1 MMLYKIYDS
10 KWSKIA
16 AAFSG
21 MTEND
26 VKNKFYST
34 LKSIA
39 TKVQHHPTLLTKKR
53 DLIQF
58 VDVGII
64 YEELLPCEQ
73 NRTQKKTVGSKRTKP
88 KNIVSEDSAKKDSRI
103 EENGYSALIWPNNHI
118 LKTEAF
124 TKTLSN
130 MVWGEI
136 DTNQTSISLSK
147 DKIKSD
153 P

>member
-1 MMLYKIYDS
+1 MLYKIHDS

-16 AAFSG
+16 AEFSG

-39 TKVQHHPTLLTKKR
+39 SKVQHHPTLLTKKK

-58 VDVGII
+58 VDVGMI
-64 YEELLPCEQ
+64 YEELLPCKH
-73 NRTQKKTVGSKRTKP
+73 NKTQKKIVGSKRTRP
-88 KNIVSEDSAKKDSRI
+88 TNIVSEDSAGKDSRT
-103 EENGYSALIWPNNHI
+103 EENDYSALIWSNNHI

-136 DTNQTSISLSK
+136 DTNQTSISLSRNE
-147 DKIKSD
+147 IKSD